1 MPQISKGD
9 RIQVSSRLE
18 LPYFEKLTR
27 YLEITGESKNDYVR
41 ALIIRDLDSIDL
53 EALERDQQRLPISA

>member
-9 RIQVSSRLE
+9 RIQVSSRLG